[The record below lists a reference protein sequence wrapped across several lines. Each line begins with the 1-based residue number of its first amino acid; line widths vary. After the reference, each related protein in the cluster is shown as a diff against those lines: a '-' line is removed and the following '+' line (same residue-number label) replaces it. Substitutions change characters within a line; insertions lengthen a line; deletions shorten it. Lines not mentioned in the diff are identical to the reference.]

1 MKKCLLAFG
10 MALAAVSAVYAQKTT
25 NGYIRYDAH
34 ALLSVPHSFA
44 YSDTPMLI
52 AVDADDMRKLNIYDE
67 NIDLVKSI
75 HLNDFDYHYQLT
87 YRVEEREV
95 KSVTEDEPIVQATYA
110 SYESFV
116 EYEKTVMPTFT
127 EDCLKIEQLD
137 NGDRKIMY
145 DYSKM
150 DLSFVGPIEN
160 QYFHYEVF
168 GEKYPSRYLI
178 EHDGK
183 VKLCAAIYRMTLGDW
198 MDKGEQIE
206 DFTTVLSPIR
216 LSYINLNNNFQCQDG
231 EFLVSQTLFN
241 GDEKFEYIVPKV
253 KLVAGT
259 QDQTNLDTS
268 IGSNK
273 EEIQRKT
280 LVSKE
285 SQVAMVG
292 VQVVSEDGSVVKDID
307 FESFDGTIYM
317 YGADVIIIGKNTYLA
332 FGVNG
337 KTIFFKI
344 DRTTSSI
351 KKVEKVCGALRVSP
365 SIVNKGNVIN
375 VDFGKDSKNDSEI
388 SVFSAS
394 GAKVKSVK
402 VPAGQKGAQF
412 ILNAPAG
419 MYIVNKTS
427 QKEASEAR
435 KIVVK

>member
-1 MKKCLLAFG
+1 MRKYLLAFSV
-10 MALAAVSAVYAQKTT
+10 ALAAVSAVHAQKAT
-25 NGYIRYDAH
+25 NGYIDFAH
-34 ALLSVPHSFA
+34 GPLLSVPHSFA
-44 YSDTPMLI
+44 YSNTPMLI
-52 AVDADDMRKLNIYDE
+52 LKDADDNSKLNIYDE

-75 HLNDFDYHYQLT
+75 RLNDFDYHYQLT

-116 EYEKTVMPTFT
+116 EYEKNVMPTFT
-127 EDCLKIEQLD
+127 EDCLKIEQLA

-150 DLSFVGPIEN
+150 DPSFMGPIEY
-160 QYFHYEVF
+160 QFFHYEVF
-168 GEKYPSRYLI
+168 GEKYPRRYLI
-178 EHDGK
+178 EHNGK
-183 VKLCAAIYRMTLGDW
+183 VNLCAAIYRMTLGDW
-198 MDKGEQIE
+198 IDKGEKVE
-206 DFTTVLSPIR
+206 DFSTVLNPIR
-216 LSYINLNNNFQCQDG
+216 LSYINLNDNFQCENNVFQ
-231 EFLVSQTLFN
+231 VSQTLFN
-241 GDEKFEYIVPKV
+241 DDEKFEYIVPKV
-253 KLVAGT
+253 KLVAST
-259 QDQTNLDTS
+259 QDQTNTDPST
-268 IGSNK
+268 GPNN

-307 FESFDGTIYM
+307 FESFDGTVYM
-317 YGADVIIIGKNTYLA
+317 STAYVITIGKNTYLA
-332 FGVNG
+332 FDVNG
-337 KTIFFKI
+337 NTIFFKI

-351 KKVEKVCGALRVSP
+351 KKVEKVCGALQVFP

-402 VPAGQKGAQF
+402 VSAGQKGAQF
-412 ILNAPAG
+412 ILNVPAG